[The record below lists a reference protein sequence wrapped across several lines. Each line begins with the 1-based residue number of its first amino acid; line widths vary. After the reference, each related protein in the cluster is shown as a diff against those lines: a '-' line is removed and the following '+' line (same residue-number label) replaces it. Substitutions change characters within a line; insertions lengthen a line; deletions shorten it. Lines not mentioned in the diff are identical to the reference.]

1 MKLWRWERCVSF
13 SKKIIQNSRILLF
26 LLVLNLERIL
36 YSLGNS
42 TAEFNTTSNNT
53 INQEAWQNLW
63 DSMEEVDEIIVEFFE
78 IDSLGNLNSTYIFLR
93 IDKSILST
101 SKPGIFSYN
110 LFLIISIFAIS
121 IIILKRRVNFS

>member
-1 MKLWRWERCVSF
+1 MSF

-63 DSMEEVDEIIVEFFE
+63 DSLEEVDEIIVEFFE